1 MPAPPPPGPA
11 PISVTEL
18 NRRARALLEDG
29 FGLVWVAGELSRVT
43 QAPSGHWYFVL
54 KDEGA
59 AVDCAMFR
67 GRAQYLDF
75 RPENGARVEVRAR
88 VGLYEPRGAFQLNVE
103 QMRKAGLGALF
114 EAFEKLKARLAAEGL
129 FDEDRKR
136 PLPEFPRAIGI
147 VTSPA
152 AAALRDILAT
162 LKRRAPMI
170 PVIVYPTLVQGESAP
185 EQIVAAIAAANAR
198 AECDTLIVARGG
210 GSLEDLWAFN
220 DERVARAIADSRIPV
235 VSGVG
240 HETDVTIADF
250 VADHRA
256 ATPTAAAA
264 AASPDG
270 EAIAARLRTRA
281 RTLSRAAARAIEG
294 AMQRLDLASRR
305 LLKPGDRLAKSRD
318 GLVDLARRLSGAARS
333 SLRYDNLALTALV
346 PRLRAAAPD
355 LARERRD
362 LRLIAARLAPA
373 ATRLLRERE
382 ARLAAARASLAHLDP
397 AQVLRRGYALAR
409 TTDGRLVR
417 DGGSLAAGDRLSL
430 SFAEGGAEVS
440 VERAVAARGK
450 GFA

>member
-1 MPAPPPPGPA
+1 MPAPPPLGSPPLT
-11 PISVTEL
+11 VTEL

-29 FGLVWVAGELSRVT
+29 FGVVWVAGELSRVT

-75 RPENGARVEVRAR
+75 KPENGARVEVRAR

-114 EAFEKLKARLAAEGL
+114 EAFEKLKAKLAAEGL
-129 FDEDRKR
+129 FDEERKR

-162 LKRRAPMI
+162 LKRRAPMV

-185 EQIVAAIAAANAR
+185 AQVVAAIEAANRR
-198 AECDTLIVARGG
+198 AEVDTLIVARGG

-220 DERVARAIADSRIPV
+220 DERVARAIAGSAIPV

-270 EAIAARLRTRA
+270 EAIAARLAVQA
-281 RTLSRAAARAIEG
+281 RTLSRAIARAIEG

-305 LLKPGDRLAKSRD
+305 LLKPGERLAKSRAE
-318 GLVDLARRLSGAARS
+318 LADLSRRLGGAARAS
-333 SLRYDNLALTALV
+333 MRYDRLALAALA
-346 PRLRAAAPD
+346 PRLKSVAPD
-355 LARERRD
+355 LPRERRS
-362 LRLIAARLAPA
+362 LRLLASRLAPA
-373 ATRLLRERE
+373 AHRLLRERE
-382 ARLAAARASLAHLDP
+382 ARLSAARSSLAHLDP

-409 TTDGRLVR
+409 LPDGRVVRTGATLV
-417 DGGSLAAGDRLSL
+417 AGERLSL
-430 SFAEGGAEVS
+430 TFAEGGAEVT
-440 VERAVAARGK
+440 VERATGAGD
-450 GFA
+450 GSS

>member
-1 MPAPPPPGPA
+1 MPAPPAPGAPPLT
-11 PISVTEL
+11 VTEL
-18 NRRARALLEDG
+18 NRRARLLLEEG
-29 FGLVWVAGELSRVT
+29 FGVVWVAGELSRVT

-114 EAFEKLKARLAAEGL
+114 EAFEKLKAKLAAEGL
-129 FDEDRKR
+129 FDEERKR
-136 PLPEFPRAIGI
+136 ALPAFPRAIGI

-162 LKRRAPMI
+162 LRRRAPMI

-185 EQIVAAIAAANAR
+185 AQVVAAIEAANAR
-198 AECDTLIVARGG
+198 AEVDTLIVARGG

-220 DERVARAIADSRIPV
+220 DERVARAIAGSAIPV

-250 VADHRA
+250 VADLRA

-270 EAIAARLRTRA
+270 EAIAARLAVQA
-281 RTLSRAAARAIEG
+281 RTLARAAARAIED

-305 LLKPGDRLAKSRD
+305 LLRPGERLARSREELA
-318 GLVDLARRLSGAARS
+318 GLARRLAGAARS
-333 SLRYDNLALTALV
+333 SLRYDALALAALA
-346 PRLRAAAPD
+346 PRLRSAAPD

-362 LRLIAARLAPA
+362 LGALAARLAPA
-373 ATRLLRERE
+373 ARRLLRERE

-409 TTDGRLVR
+409 TPDGRVVR
-417 DGGSLAAGDRLSL
+417 SGATLAAGDRLSL
-430 SFAEGGAEVS
+430 TFAEGGADVT
-440 VERAVAARGK
+440 VERPRDGSS
-450 GFA
+450 

>member
-1 MPAPPPPGPA
+1 MPAPPPLGSPPLT
-11 PISVTEL
+11 VTEL

-29 FGLVWVAGELSRVT
+29 FGVVWVAGELSRVT

-75 RPENGARVEVRAR
+75 KPENGARVEVRAR
-88 VGLYEPRGAFQLNVE
+88 VGLYEPRGAFQLGVE

-129 FDEDRKR
+129 FDEERKR
-136 PLPEFPRAIGI
+136 ALPGFPRAIGI

-185 EQIVAAIAAANAR
+185 AQVVAAIAAANRR
-198 AECDTLIVARGG
+198 AEVDTLIVARGG

-220 DERVARAIADSRIPV
+220 DERVARAIAGSAIPV

-270 EAIAARLRTRA
+270 EAIAARLAVQARA
-281 RTLSRAAARAIEG
+281 LSRAISRAIEG

-305 LLKPGDRLAKSRD
+305 LLKPGERLAKSRAE
-318 GLVDLARRLSGAARS
+318 LSDLARRLGGAARA
-333 SLRYDNLALTALV
+333 SLRYDKLALAALA
-346 PRLRAAAPD
+346 PRLKSAAPD
-355 LARERRD
+355 LARERRG
-362 LRLIAARLAPA
+362 LRLLAARLTPA
-373 ATRLLRERE
+373 ANRLLRERE

-397 AQVLRRGYALAR
+397 ARVLSRGYALAR
-409 TTDGRLVR
+409 LPDGRVVR
-417 DGGSLAAGDRLSL
+417 TGASLAAGDRLSL
-430 SFAEGGAEVS
+430 TFAEGGAEVT
-440 VERAVAARGK
+440 VDRAK
-450 GFA
+450 GAGDASS

>member
-1 MPAPPPPGPA
+1 MPAPPPPGSP
-11 PISVTEL
+11 PLTVTEL
-18 NRRARALLEDG
+18 NRRARSLLEDG
-29 FGLVWVAGELSRVT
+29 FGVVWVAGELSRVT

-75 RPENGARVEVRAR
+75 KPENGARVEVRAR

-114 EAFEKLKARLAAEGL
+114 EAFEKLKSKLAAEGL
-129 FDEDRKR
+129 FDEERKR

-162 LKRRAPMI
+162 LGRRAPMI

-185 EQIVAAIAAANAR
+185 GQVVAAIAAANRR
-198 AECDTLIVARGG
+198 AEVDTLIVARGG

-220 DERVARAIADSRIPV
+220 DERVARAIAGSAIPV

-270 EAIAARLRTRA
+270 EAIAARLAVQA
-281 RTLSRAAARAIEG
+281 RTLSRAMSRAIES

-305 LLKPGDRLAKSRD
+305 LLKPGERLAKSRAD
-318 GLVDLARRLSGAARS
+318 LADLARRLGGAARA
-333 SLRYDNLALTALV
+333 SLRYDSLALAALA
-346 PRLRAAAPD
+346 PRLKSASPD
-355 LARERRD
+355 LARARRD
-362 LRLIAARLAPA
+362 LRVLASRLAPA
-373 ATRLLRERE
+373 ANRLLRERDS
-382 ARLAAARASLAHLDP
+382 RLAAARASLGHLDP
-397 AQVLRRGYALAR
+397 SQVLRRGYALAR
-409 TTDGRLVR
+409 RPDGTVVR
-417 DGGSLAAGDRLSL
+417 TGASLAAGDRLSL
-430 SFAEGGAEVS
+430 TFAEGGAEVT
-440 VERAVAARGK
+440 VDRAREAGDASS
-450 GFA
+450 